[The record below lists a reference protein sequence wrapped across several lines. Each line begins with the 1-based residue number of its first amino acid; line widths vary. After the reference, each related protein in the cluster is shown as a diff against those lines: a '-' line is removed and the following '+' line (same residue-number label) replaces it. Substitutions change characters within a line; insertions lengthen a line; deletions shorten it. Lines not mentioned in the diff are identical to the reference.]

1 MVILLES
8 GSQSQVL
15 LGIAGQWPSQV
26 LVVKMLSTEGPS
38 LCPLPSGGQES
49 RWGDL
54 ILGLNREV
62 SMPPM

>member
-8 GSQSQVL
+8 GRQSQV

-26 LVVKMLSTEGPS
+26 LVVKILSTEGPS
-38 LCPLPSGGQES
+38 LCPLPPGGQES
-49 RWGDL
+49 RWGDRV
-54 ILGLNREV
+54 LGLNREA